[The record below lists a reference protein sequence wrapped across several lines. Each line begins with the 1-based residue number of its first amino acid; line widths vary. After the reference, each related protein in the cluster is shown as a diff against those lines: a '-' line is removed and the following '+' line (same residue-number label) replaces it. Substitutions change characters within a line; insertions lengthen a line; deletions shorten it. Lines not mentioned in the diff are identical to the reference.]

1 MVINNTHLVT
11 LTMNT
16 TISFQGKTIEFDEH
30 GYLIDLNDWTEELA
44 VYLSTQ
50 DELELSTDHWEVI
63 NFMRAYFTQYQIT
76 PMTKMI
82 VKKMNKQIGIEKYN
96 VKYLYTLFPRTPV
109 THACKYAGLPRPSG
123 CT

>member
-1 MVINNTHLVT
+1 MT

-109 THACKYAGLPRPSG
+109 THAYKYAGLPRPSG